1 MSNIGEFVQG
11 HSSSVDV
18 RKETSH
24 TLSGNLG
31 ETQEIISNKEVTVS
45 PTSVNLINEE
55 EVGAHKR
62 VNTRIDYLQT
72 ISHEMV
78 TFKKVFTIFAKK
90 VIRKFSMSARHVV
103 RKVTNKSWGG

>member
-1 MSNIGEFVQG
+1 MSNIEEFVQG

-18 RKETSH
+18 RKETAH

-45 PTSVNLINEE
+45 PASVNLINEE
-55 EVGAHKR
+55 IGAHKS

-72 ISHEMV
+72 ISHEMI

-103 RKVTNKSWGG
+103 RKVTNKKWGG